1 MKMKK
6 EPETAKKRA
15 GKLSAA
21 AEHIRTVI
29 LVLLVVSLVML
40 VIVYIG
46 GTHIYQNMTA
56 GNREKN
62 INIEKLWSVR
72 SDIGADGL
80 DSGRLL
86 PETIGYRLAGADPVG
101 CIADRESIEE
111 LYGVIGSCIT
121 ELFGNTSYCVKLSD
135 DEGARQMNEAIADG
149 EYIFIRYHQPV
160 LYRMIY
166 AYASGKL
173 VVTDQDVAQAS
184 EDAGAVYVSELVIK
198 PDQDVAAHRF
208 IAYVYDG
215 DGGYF
220 RFSQDKSVI
229 ASTFYFS
236 RLADGPWVSG
246 LAPMTFSDDPALAE
260 RQPLIG
266 ADLEPDVIS
275 AEDTLVPDA
284 QRSSLL
290 VLFGY
295 NPDKVSSYPDESA
308 VNYVDSRSRL
318 RVGNGV
324 IRYQANDAASGLR
337 LDTLLGYSVNDT
349 LSVYDKLTAVD
360 NIIGR
365 IEALSPELAGGE
377 AKLCLGDVYT
387 DGVRLVIEYF
397 YAYEDVR
404 VGEEAALRAEIEQDR
419 LYSFSLRTVSYKGTD
434 SPTLL
439 PSQEFA
445 VRKLSESGKTDGET
459 GGEIRLVYRDGTAV
473 WSVGF
478 IAARR
483 LSAESMFFAVR

>member
-1 MKMKK
+1 MEMKK
-6 EPETAKKRA
+6 EPETAKKRS
-15 GKLSAA
+15 GRFSAA
-21 AEHIRTVI
+21 AEHIRTAI
-29 LVLLVVSLVML
+29 LALLVVSLVML

-80 DSGRLL
+80 DSGRLI
-86 PETIGYRLAGADPVG
+86 PETIGYRLAGAEPVG
-101 CIADRESIEE
+101 CMADRESIEE
-111 LYGVIGSCIT
+111 LYGVVGSCVT
-121 ELFGNTSYCVKLSD
+121 ELFGNTSFCVKLAD
-135 DEGARQMNEAIADG
+135 GEGERMMNEALADG
-149 EYIFIRYHQPV
+149 EYIYIRYHQPV

-198 PDQDVAAHRF
+198 PEQDVAAHRF
-208 IAYVYDG
+208 TAYVYDG

-220 RFSQDKSVI
+220 RFSQDKGVI

-236 RLADGPWVSG
+236 RLADGAWVSG
-246 LAPMTFSDDPALAE
+246 LSSLTFSDDPALAA
-260 RQPLIG
+260 RQPIIG
-266 ADLEPDVIS
+266 TLPEPDVIS
-275 AEDTLVPDA
+275 GEETAVPDA
-284 QRSSLL
+284 QMNSLL

-318 RVGNGV
+318 RVGSGV
-324 IRYQANDAASGLR
+324 IKYQANDAASGLR

-349 LSVYDKLTAVD
+349 LSIYDKLTAVD
-360 NIIGR
+360 NMIGR
-365 IEALSPELAGGE
+365 IETMSPELTGGE
-377 AKLCLGDVYT
+377 GKLCLGDVYT
-387 DGVRLVIEYF
+387 DGGRLVIEYF
-397 YAYEDVR
+397 YTYEDIR
-404 VGEEAALRAEIEQDR
+404 IGGGAALRVEIEQDR
-419 LYSFSLRTVSYKGTD
+419 LYSFSLQTVSYNGTD

-445 VRKLSESGKTDGET
+445 VRKLAESGRIEGGS
-459 GGEIRLVYRDGTAV
+459 GGELRLVYRDGKAV

-478 IAARR
+478 MSARR
-483 LSAESMFFAVR
+483 LSAKSVFFAGR